1 MERTKAKMHWEKKEI
16 RIISTWRTDMKRW
29 HKKNKLRKKKE
40 NEIFW
45 GDFFFL
51 NGNKEIK
58 TKETRYF
65 QKGLTTKKNS
75 EVFFEDLAWKTNL

>member
-1 MERTKAKMHWEKKEI
+1 
-16 RIISTWRTDMKRW
+16 MKYF
-29 HKKNKLRKKKE
+29 E
-40 NEIFW
+40 VI
-45 GDFFFL
+45 FFL

-75 EVFFEDLAWKTNL
+75 EVFFEDLA